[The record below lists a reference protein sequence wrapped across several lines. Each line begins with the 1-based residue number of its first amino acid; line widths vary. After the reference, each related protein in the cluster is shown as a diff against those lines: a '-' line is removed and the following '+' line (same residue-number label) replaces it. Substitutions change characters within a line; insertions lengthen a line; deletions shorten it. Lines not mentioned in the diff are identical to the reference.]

1 MGLTIGE
8 LKQKQVEL
16 TKRLNLFTRQGNYL
30 MMMKTKAEITE
41 VNDAIMD
48 YERAQNIGLDEIQNK
63 HLKSW
68 FGKSISLSINCN
80 DLSIYYLDSTINFL
94 KTKGLVPKGS
104 FETAA
109 NNYKQSANNYK
120 QAANNLRK
128 EIAKFLVDYQDDN
141 WDDFAD
147 LEQMITDQ
155 KFTDREKVFKKQYE

>member
-30 MMMKTKAEITE
+30 MMMKTKAEITS
-41 VNDAIMD
+41 VNDLIIE
-48 YERAQNIGLDEIQNK
+48 YERSQNICLDDIQNK

-109 NNYKQSANNYK
+109 NNYKQ
-120 QAANNLRK
+120 AANNLRK
-128 EIAKFLVDYQDDN
+128 EIAKFLVEYEDDN

-147 LEQMITDQ
+147 LEEMITEK
-155 KFTDREKVFKKQYE
+155 KFTDREKVFKKQYEK

>member
-94 KTKGLVPKGS
+94 RTKGLVPKGS

-109 NNYKQSANNYK
+109 NEYRK
-120 QAANNLRK
+120 AANNLRK
-128 EIAKFLVDYQDDN
+128 EIAKFLVEYEDDN
-141 WDDFAD
+141 WDDFSD
-147 LEQMITDQ
+147 LEQTITEK
-155 KFTDREKVFKKQYE
+155 KFTDREKVFKKQFEK

>member
-1 MGLTIGE
+1 
-8 LKQKQVEL
+8 
-16 TKRLNLFTRQGNYL
+16 
-30 MMMKTKAEITE
+30 MMMKTKAEITS
-41 VNDAIMD
+41 VNDLIIE
-48 YERAQNIGLDEIQNK
+48 YERSQNIGLDDIQNK

-109 NNYKQSANNYK
+109 NEYRK
-120 QAANNLRK
+120 AANNLRK

-141 WDDFAD
+141 WDDFSE
-147 LEQMITDQ
+147 LEKMITEK

>member
-48 YERAQNIGLDEIQNK
+48 YERAQNIGLDDVQNK

-109 NNYKQSANNYK
+109 NNYKI
-120 QAANNLRK
+120 AANNLRK
-128 EIAKFLVDYQDDN
+128 EIAKFLVDYEDDN

-147 LEQMITDQ
+147 LEQMITDK
-155 KFTDREKVFKKQYE
+155 KFTDREKVFKKQFE

>member
-30 MMMKTKAEITE
+30 MMMKTKAEITS
-41 VNDAIMD
+41 VNDLIIE
-48 YERAQNIGLDEIQNK
+48 YERARDIGLDDIQNK

-80 DLSIYYLDSTINFL
+80 DLSVYYLDSTINFL

-109 NNYKQSANNYK
+109 NEYRK
-120 QAANNLRK
+120 AANNLRK
-128 EIAKFLVDYQDDN
+128 EIAKFLVDYEDDN
-141 WDDFAD
+141 WDDFSE
-147 LEQMITDQ
+147 LEQMITDK
-155 KFTDREKVFKKQYE
+155 KFTDREKVFKKQYEK

>member
-48 YERAQNIGLDEIQNK
+48 YERAQNIGLDDVQNK

-109 NNYKQSANNYK
+109 NNYKQ
-120 QAANNLRK
+120 AANNLRK
-128 EIAKFLVDYQDDN
+128 EIAKFLVDYEDDN

-147 LEQMITDQ
+147 LEQMITDK

>member
-1 MGLTIGE
+1 MGLTICE

-109 NNYKQSANNYK
+109 NNYKQ
-120 QAANNLRK
+120 AANNLRK
-128 EIAKFLVDYQDDN
+128 EIAKFLVDYEDDN

-147 LEQMITDQ
+147 LEQMITEK
-155 KFTDREKVFKKQYE
+155 KFTDREKVFKKEFEK

>member
-48 YERAQNIGLDEIQNK
+48 YERAQNIGLDDVQNK

-80 DLSIYYLDSTINFL
+80 DLSVYYLDSTINFL

-109 NNYKQSANNYK
+109 NNYKQ
-120 QAANNLRK
+120 AANNLRK
-128 EIAKFLVDYQDDN
+128 EIAKFLVEYEDDN

-155 KFTDREKVFKKQYE
+155 KFTDREKVFKKEFEK

>member
-30 MMMKTKAEITE
+30 MMMKTKAEITS
-41 VNDAIMD
+41 VNDLIIE
-48 YERAQNIGLDEIQNK
+48 YERSQNIGLDDVQNK

-94 KTKGLVPKGS
+94 RTKGLVPKGS

-109 NNYKQSANNYK
+109 NNYKI
-120 QAANNLRK
+120 AANNLRK

-147 LEQMITDQ
+147 LEQMITEK
-155 KFTDREKVFKKQYE
+155 KFTDREKVFKKEFEK

>member
-8 LKQKQVEL
+8 LKKERVEL
-16 TKRLNLFTRQGNYL
+16 LNRLNSFTRKSNYL
-30 MMMKTKAEITE
+30 MMMKTRASIQA
-41 VNDAIMD
+41 VDDAIADIERVERVGMD
-48 YERAQNIGLDEIQNK
+48 DVNNR

-80 DLSIYYLDSTINFL
+80 DLSVYYLDSTINFL

-109 NNYKQSANNYK
+109 NNYKQ
-120 QAANNLRK
+120 AANELRK

-141 WDDFAD
+141 WEDFAD
-147 LEQMITDQ
+147 LEEMITEK

>member
-41 VNDAIMD
+41 VNDAIVE
-48 YERAQNIGLDEIQNK
+48 YERAQNIGLDDIQNK

-94 KTKGLVPKGS
+94 KTKGLVPKGP

-109 NNYKQSANNYK
+109 NEYRK
-120 QAANNLRK
+120 AANNLRK
-128 EIAKFLVDYQDDN
+128 EIAKFLVEYEDDN

-147 LEQMITDQ
+147 LEQMITEK
-155 KFTDREKVFKKQYE
+155 KFTDREKVFKKQFEK

>member
-1 MGLTIGE
+1 MQTTIAE

-30 MMMKTKAEITE
+30 MMMKTKAEITS
-41 VNDAIMD
+41 VNDLIIE
-48 YERAQNIGLDEIQNK
+48 YERAQDIGLDDIQNK

-109 NNYKQSANNYK
+109 NEYRK
-120 QAANNLRK
+120 AANNLRK

-141 WDDFAD
+141 WEDFSD
-147 LEQMITDQ
+147 IEKMISDK
-155 KFTDREKVFKKQYE
+155 KFTDREMVYKKQFE

>member
-30 MMMKTKAEITE
+30 MMMKTKAEITA
-41 VNDAIMD
+41 VNDSIIE
-48 YERAQNIGLDEIQNK
+48 YERSQDIGLDDIQNK

-80 DLSIYYLDSTINFL
+80 DLSVYYLDSTINFL

-109 NNYKQSANNYK
+109 NNYKQ
-120 QAANNLRK
+120 AANNLRK

-141 WDDFAD
+141 WEDFAD
-147 LEQMITDQ
+147 LEEMITEK

>member
-30 MMMKTKAEITE
+30 MMMRTKAEITE
-41 VNDAIMD
+41 VNDAIVE
-48 YERAQNIGLDEIQNK
+48 YERAQNIGLDDIQNK

-80 DLSIYYLDSTINFL
+80 DLSVYYLDSTINFL

-109 NNYKQSANNYK
+109 NNYKQ
-120 QAANNLRK
+120 AANNLRK

-141 WDDFAD
+141 WEDFAD
-147 LEQMITDQ
+147 LEEMITEK
-155 KFTDREKVFKKQYE
+155 KFTDREKVFKKEFEK

>member
-48 YERAQNIGLDEIQNK
+48 YDRAQNIGLDEIQNK

-80 DLSIYYLDSTINFL
+80 DLSVYYLDSTINFL

-109 NNYKQSANNYK
+109 NNYKI
-120 QAANNLRK
+120 AANNLRK
-128 EIAKFLVDYQDDN
+128 EIAKFLVEYEDDN
-141 WDDFAD
+141 WEDFSD
-147 LEQMITDQ
+147 IEKMISDK
-155 KFTDREKVFKKQYE
+155 KFTDREMVYKKQYE

>member
-30 MMMKTKAEITE
+30 MMMRTKAEITE
-41 VNDAIMD
+41 VNDAIVE

-80 DLSIYYLDSTINFL
+80 DLSVYYLDSTINFL

-109 NNYKQSANNYK
+109 NNYKK
-120 QAANNLRK
+120 AANELRK

-147 LEQMITDQ
+147 LEQMITEK

>member
-1 MGLTIGE
+1 MQTTIAE

-30 MMMKTKAEITE
+30 MMMRTKAEITE
-41 VNDAIMD
+41 VNDAIVE
-48 YERAQNIGLDEIQNK
+48 YERAQNIGLDDIQNK

-94 KTKGLVPKGS
+94 RTKGLVPKGS

-109 NNYKQSANNYK
+109 NEYRK
-120 QAANNLRK
+120 AANNLRK
-128 EIAKFLVDYQDDN
+128 EIAKFLVDYEDDN
-141 WDDFAD
+141 WDDFSD
-147 LEQMITDQ
+147 LEQMITDR

>member
-8 LKQKQVEL
+8 LKQKRVEL

-41 VNDAIMD
+41 VNDAIVE

-109 NNYKQSANNYK
+109 NNYKQ
-120 QAANNLRK
+120 AANNLRK
-128 EIAKFLVDYQDDN
+128 EIAKFLVDYEDDN

-147 LEQMITDQ
+147 LEQMITDK
-155 KFTDREKVFKKQYE
+155 KFTDREKVFKKQFE

>member
-41 VNDAIMD
+41 VNDAIVE
-48 YERAQNIGLDEIQNK
+48 YERAQNIGLDDIQNK

-109 NNYKQSANNYK
+109 NNYKQ
-120 QAANNLRK
+120 AANNLRK
-128 EIAKFLVDYQDDN
+128 EIAKFLVEYEDDN

-147 LEQMITDQ
+147 LEQMITEK
-155 KFTDREKVFKKQYE
+155 KFTDREKVFKKQYEK

>member
-30 MMMKTKAEITE
+30 MMMRTKAEITE

-94 KTKGLVPKGS
+94 RTKGLVPKGS

-109 NNYKQSANNYK
+109 NEYRK
-120 QAANNLRK
+120 AANNLRK

-147 LEQMITDQ
+147 LEEMITDK

>member
-1 MGLTIGE
+1 
-8 LKQKQVEL
+8 
-16 TKRLNLFTRQGNYL
+16 

-109 NNYKQSANNYK
+109 NNYKQ
-120 QAANNLRK
+120 AANNLRK
-128 EIAKFLVDYQDDN
+128 EIAKFLVEYEDDN

-147 LEQMITDQ
+147 LEQMITEK
-155 KFTDREKVFKKQYE
+155 KFTDREKVFKKQYEK

>member
-30 MMMKTKAEITE
+30 MMMKTKSEITE

-48 YERAQNIGLDEIQNK
+48 YDRAQDIGLDDIQNK

-109 NNYKQSANNYK
+109 NEYRK
-120 QAANNLRK
+120 AANNLRK
-128 EIAKFLVDYQDDN
+128 EIAKFLVDYEDDN

-147 LEQMITDQ
+147 LEQMITEK
-155 KFTDREKVFKKQYE
+155 KFTDREKVFKKQYEK

>member
-48 YERAQNIGLDEIQNK
+48 YDRAQNIGLDEIQNK

-94 KTKGLVPKGS
+94 RTKGLVPKGS
-104 FETAA
+104 FETA
-109 NNYKQSANNYK
+109 ANNYK

-128 EIAKFLVDYQDDN
+128 EIAKFLVDYEDDN
-141 WDDFAD
+141 WDDFSD
-147 LEQMITDQ
+147 IEKMISDK
-155 KFTDREKVFKKQYE
+155 KFTDREMVYKKQFE

>member
-1 MGLTIGE
+1 
-8 LKQKQVEL
+8 
-16 TKRLNLFTRQGNYL
+16 
-30 MMMKTKAEITE
+30 MMMKTKAEITS
-41 VNDAIMD
+41 VNDLIIE
-48 YERAQNIGLDEIQNK
+48 YERSQNIGLDDIQNK

-109 NNYKQSANNYK
+109 NNYKI
-120 QAANNLRK
+120 AANNLRK
-128 EIAKFLVDYQDDN
+128 EIAKFLVDYEDDN

-147 LEQMITDQ
+147 LEQMITEK
-155 KFTDREKVFKKQYE
+155 KFTDREKVFKKEFEK

>member
-1 MGLTIGE
+1 MQTTIAE

-41 VNDAIMD
+41 VNDAIVE
-48 YERAQNIGLDEIQNK
+48 YERAQNIGLDNIQNK

-94 KTKGLVPKGS
+94 RTKGLTPKGS

-109 NNYKQSANNYK
+109 NEYRKFC
-120 QAANNLRK
+120 NL
-128 EIAKFLVDYQDDN
+128 
-141 WDDFAD
+141 FA
-147 LEQMITDQ
+147 QVVCS
-155 KFTDREKVFKKQYE
+155 FTIFV

>member
-94 KTKGLVPKGS
+94 RTKGLVPKGS
-104 FETAA
+104 FETA
-109 NNYKQSANNYK
+109 ANNYK

-141 WDDFAD
+141 WEDFAD
-147 LEQMITDQ
+147 LEQMITEK
-155 KFTDREKVFKKQYE
+155 KFTDREKVFKKQYEK

>member
-30 MMMKTKAEITE
+30 MMMKTKAEITSI
-41 VNDAIMD
+41 NDLIIE
-48 YERAQNIGLDEIQNK
+48 YERAQDIGLDDIQNK

-80 DLSIYYLDSTINFL
+80 DLSVYYLDSTINFL

-104 FETAA
+104 FEMA
-109 NNYKQSANNYK
+109 ANNYK

-128 EIAKFLVDYQDDN
+128 EIAKFLVEYEDDN

-147 LEQMITDQ
+147 LEEMITDK

>member
-41 VNDAIMD
+41 VNDAIVE

-109 NNYKQSANNYK
+109 NNYKI
-120 QAANNLRK
+120 AANNLRK

-147 LEQMITDQ
+147 LEQMITEK
-155 KFTDREKVFKKQYE
+155 KFTDREKVFKKQFEK

>member
-30 MMMKTKAEITE
+30 MMMKTKAEITS
-41 VNDAIMD
+41 VNDLIIE
-48 YERAQNIGLDEIQNK
+48 YERAQDIGLDDIQNK

-104 FETAA
+104 FESAA
-109 NNYKQSANNYK
+109 NNYKK
-120 QAANNLRK
+120 AANELRK
-128 EIAKFLVDYQDDN
+128 EIAKFLVDYEDDN

-147 LEQMITDQ
+147 LEQIITEK

>member
-109 NNYKQSANNYK
+109 NNYKI
-120 QAANNLRK
+120 AANNLRK

-141 WDDFAD
+141 WDDFSD
-147 LEQMITDQ
+147 LEQMITEK
-155 KFTDREKVFKKQYE
+155 KFTDREKVFKKQFEK

>member
-41 VNDAIMD
+41 VNDAIVE
-48 YERAQNIGLDEIQNK
+48 YERAQNIGLDDIQNK

-109 NNYKQSANNYK
+109 NNYKI
-120 QAANNLRK
+120 AANNLRK

-141 WDDFAD
+141 WDDFSE
-147 LEQMITDQ
+147 LEQMITDK
-155 KFTDREKVFKKQYE
+155 KFTDREKVFKKQYEK

>member
-30 MMMKTKAEITE
+30 MMMKTKAEITA
-41 VNDAIMD
+41 VNDSIIE
-48 YERAQNIGLDEIQNK
+48 YERSQDIGLDDIQNK

-94 KTKGLVPKGS
+94 RTKGLAPKGS
-104 FETAA
+104 FELAA
-109 NNYKQSANNYK
+109 NEYRK
-120 QAANNLRK
+120 AANNLRK
-128 EIAKFLVDYQDDN
+128 EISKFLIDYEDDN
-141 WDDFAD
+141 WEDFSD
-147 LEQMITDQ
+147 IEKLISDK
-155 KFTDREKVFKKQYE
+155 KFTDREMVFKKQFEN

>member
-109 NNYKQSANNYK
+109 NEYRK
-120 QAANNLRK
+120 AANNLRK
-128 EIAKFLVDYQDDN
+128 EIAKFLVEYEDDN

-147 LEQMITDQ
+147 LEQMITEK
-155 KFTDREKVFKKQYE
+155 KFTDREKVFKKQYEK

>member
-1 MGLTIGE
+1 MSLAIGE
-8 LKQKQVEL
+8 LKQKQDEL

-30 MMMKTKAEITE
+30 MMMKTKAEITS
-41 VNDAIMD
+41 VNDLIIE
-48 YERAQNIGLDEIQNK
+48 YERAQDIGLDDIQNK

-109 NNYKQSANNYK
+109 NEYRK
-120 QAANNLRK
+120 AANNLRK

-141 WDDFAD
+141 WEDFSD
-147 LEQMITDQ
+147 IEKMISDK
-155 KFTDREKVFKKQYE
+155 KFTDREMVYKKQFE

>member
-41 VNDAIMD
+41 VNDAIVE
-48 YERAQNIGLDEIQNK
+48 YERAQNIGLDDIQNK

-109 NNYKQSANNYK
+109 NNYKI
-120 QAANNLRK
+120 AANNLRK

-147 LEQMITDQ
+147 LEQMITEK

>member
-8 LKQKQVEL
+8 LKQKQAEL

-30 MMMKTKAEITE
+30 MMMKTKAEITS
-41 VNDAIMD
+41 VNDLIIE
-48 YERAQNIGLDEIQNK
+48 YERSQDIGLDDIQNK

-94 KTKGLVPKGS
+94 RTKGLVPKGS

-109 NNYKQSANNYK
+109 NEYRK
-120 QAANNLRK
+120 AANNLRK
-128 EIAKFLVDYQDDN
+128 EIAKFLVEYEDDN

-147 LEQMITDQ
+147 LEQMITDK
-155 KFTDREKVFKKQYE
+155 KFTDREKVFKKQYEK